1 MPMKAILNKLQFT
14 ETSVKKILG
23 DLSLSSLN
31 IVVLTVSHWRLKL
44 KMRYKQKYDK
54 TSNQHPNEEE
64 KPTVLSRNAQRLKAS
79 KL

>member
-1 MPMKAILNKLQFT
+1 MKAILNKLQFR

-31 IVVLTVSHWRLKL
+31 KVALTVSHCRLKL
-44 KMRYKQKYDK
+44 KMRYKQKDDK

-64 KPTVLSRNAQRLKAS
+64 KPTVLLRNAQRLKAS